1 MLRTILGI
9 LAGVVVAFVVLM
21 GLEMAGHAAMPPPAG
36 LDPADPEDLK
46 EMVAAASTAAK
57 AWVVF
62 AWFAAVVAGGWV
74 ARRLSRKGWAGWV
87 IAGLIVLGGVA
98 NLVMIPHPLWMQ
110 IGAIAVPLM
119 GGWIVTRLP
128 VGGPTAV
135 SAE

>member
-9 LAGVVVAFVVLM
+9 VAGAVVAILTVM
-21 GLEMAGHAAMPPPAG
+21 GLEMIGHAAMPPPAG

-46 EMVAAASTAAK
+46 QMVAAASTAAK

-62 AWFAAVVAGGWV
+62 AWFGAVVTGGWV
-74 ARRLSRKGWAGWV
+74 ARRLSRKAWAGWV
-87 IAGLIVLGGVA
+87 IAGLILLGGVA

-110 IGAIAVPLM
+110 IGAIAAPLL

-128 VGGPTAV
+128 VGGSAAV
-135 SAE
+135 S